1 MNIQP
6 FLEDIAYE
14 LPEDRIA
21 SHPLPTRE
29 ESRLLLVPPGE
40 RPFEDRIFSEI
51 LNYLVPGDC
60 LVFNNSRVFKAR
72 LFLTRHDGKI
82 FEILLVERLNETSW
96 RAMVRNARR
105 VKPHHRFRLEKW
117 EASLQPDP
125 EDPAYRIV
133 HFSPSL
139 DFEDLERLGEIPLPP
154 YIVKK
159 REKEGHYLLTS
170 EDEKRYQSVLASLY
184 GSVAAPTASFHFS
197 EALLEKLREK
207 GIVIT
212 ALTLHVGPGTFRT
225 ISPADTEFQIHKEWI
240 TIPEETIDVLKETR
254 KKGKR
259 IIAVG
264 TTSTRALET
273 MAQHF
278 PEDWQPYSGY
288 TDLFIYGDFPFRV
301 IDGLITNF
309 HMPYST
315 LLLLVQSFGGKER
328 VKAAYKHALEK
339 GYRFL
344 SYGDAMF
351 LWRKDGVTS

>member
-6 FLEDIAYE
+6 YLEDIAYE

-21 SHPLPTRE
+21 TRPLPQRE
-29 ESRLLLVPPGE
+29 ESRLLIVPPGDS
-40 RPFEDRIFSEI
+40 PFEDRIFSDI
-51 LNYLVPGDC
+51 LEYLSPGDC

-82 FEILLVERLNETSW
+82 FEVLLVERISETSW

-105 VKPHHRFRLEKW
+105 VKPHHRFRLQHW
-117 EASLQPDP
+117 EISIQPDP

-133 HFSPSL
+133 DFSPSIS
-139 DFEDLERLGEIPLPP
+139 FEDLEKLGEIPLPP

-159 REKEGHYLLTS
+159 REKEGHALFTS

-197 EALLEKLREK
+197 ESLLDKLTAK
-207 GIVIT
+207 GVIIT
-212 ALTLHVGPGTFRT
+212 TLTLHVGPGTFRT
-225 ISPADTEFQIHKEWI
+225 LSPDDREFHIHREWI
-240 TIPEETIDVLKETR
+240 SIPDRTIDTLKETR
-254 KKGKR
+254 QRGKR

-278 PEDWQPYSGY
+278 PEDWQPYTGY
-288 TDLFIYGDFPFRV
+288 TDLFIHGDFPFRV
-301 IDGLITNF
+301 IDGLVTNF

-315 LLLLVQSFGGKER
+315 LLLLVQSFGGRER
-328 VKAAYKHALEK
+328 VKAAYRHALEK

-351 LWRKDGVTS
+351 LWRKVL